1 MRWQPFRW
9 IVLAIYFPIVKRDN
23 RIPSRGQHS
32 RAWEKKTSV
41 KNKQYRSLNTI
52 QYRSHS
58 LILLSYTSG
67 VIMLLTFFN
76 AVTIQL
82 RRDIIDVLCHKYF
95 ITCNQTVV
103 SKHAFESGLW
113 PFANF
118 CRNSDKTGGKC
129 GANPFHLMRNQFH
142 RWSHKWGN
150 IRVGYV
156 FLKML
161 SYAEIYAFIFD
172 HILEKSGKIIVEIS
186 GWILKK
192 TFGNTGSFSAKYL
205 SNEDGT

>member
-1 MRWQPFRW
+1 MHSVRCDDN
-9 IVLAIYFPIVKRDN
+9 ISLECLAIYFPIVKRDN

-32 RAWEKKTSV
+32 RAWEKKHPSKT
-41 KNKQYRSLNTI
+41 NNTI
-52 QYRSHS
+52 RSIQYNTIPFAL
-58 LILLSYTSG
+58 LILLSYTSE

-103 SKHAFESGLW
+103 SKHPFESGLW

-118 CRNSDKTGGKC
+118 CRNSDKTGGNC

-142 RWSHKWGN
+142 R
-150 IRVGYV
+150 
-156 FLKML
+156 
-161 SYAEIYAFIFD
+161 
-172 HILEKSGKIIVEIS
+172 
-186 GWILKK
+186 
-192 TFGNTGSFSAKYL
+192 
-205 SNEDGT
+205 